1 MTDMS
6 ISIAGVGRTGTIVA
20 CYLAEQM
27 ENPTADSA
35 LAKLRSL
42 FSAMPK
48 SAQPPFDVTNILL
61 PEQFDE

>member
-48 SAQPPFDVTNILL
+48 SAQPPSM
-61 PEQFDE
+61 